1 MSSALQVVLGIGA
14 VITTAGLLWHK
25 VLRPLVRFIA
35 TAEEV
40 LPLLVD
46 LEKQLGGTPD
56 AFAILKEIVGQL
68 RTDSGSSLRD
78 IVNRLDVAATLNATA
93 AEVLKVN
100 VEVVKELAHEDRV
113 LARADRQQLANLLAQ
128 VQAGGATG
136 LRIEEAA
143 GHVAEDLAERYKRAD
158 DVHPDEAPGV
168 AADAA
173 SRPPD
178 APG

>member
-1 MSSALQVVLGIGA
+1 MSSVWQVILAAGAAMVTVAAL
-14 VITTAGLLWHK
+14 WRK
-25 VLRPLVRFIA
+25 VLRPIVRFLA
-35 TAEEV
+35 TADQL

-46 LEKQLGGTPD
+46 LQAQLGGTPG
-56 AFAILKEIVGQL
+56 AFTILKEIVGQL

-78 IVNRLDVAATLNATA
+78 IVNRLDEAARLNATA

-100 VEVVKELAHEDRV
+100 VEVVKELAREDRE
-113 LARADRQQLANLLAQ
+113 LARNDRQLLADLIAM
-128 VQAGGATG
+128 VRAGGATG

-143 GHVAEDLAERYKRAD
+143 GHVAEDLAERYQRAD
-158 DVHPDEAPGV
+158 DIHPSEAPGV

-178 APG
+178 G